1 MTEVSFYHLE
11 RQSLDQVLPKLL
23 ERVLGAGLRAVVLAG
38 SEERVSRLNSLLW
51 TYGESSFLP
60 HGAKS
65 DGNIAEHP
73 IYLTTEEE
81 NPNGATILA
90 VIDGLE
96 PAYVDSFD
104 RCLEI
109 FNGNDEAEVAA
120 ARERWKKYR
129 AAGHE
134 VVYWQQSPQGK
145 WEKKG

>member
-120 ARERWKKYR
+120 ARERWKKYK

>member
-51 TYGESSFLP
+51 TYGELSFLP

-120 ARERWKKYR
+120 ARERWKKYK

>member
-51 TYGESSFLP
+51 TYDESSFLP